1 MQLNAEDGGN
11 RKYILVQLPED
22 LDENLKNASGKSAQ
36 TIKNGIEF
44 LDSIKK
50 PHFITELGKERIR
63 RAAKKIKEGYKDKE
77 GIENLD
83 TGFRV
88 LKLDT
93 SNMRDVYY
101 NPADIELN
109 VLENQI
115 DNVKDDRNEYDL
127 LFQVMLD
134 FGIELSSALEEIQ
147 VASGK
152 YLSVADGFLCASFDD
167 NIDTDLVKA
176 MAKSK
181 ASYAIF
187 KDSSFKRDSDRINL
201 EQIFNEL
208 SPNTEIKVI

>member
-11 RKYILVQLPED
+11 RKYIMVQIPEETE
-22 LDENLKNASGKSAQ
+22 ENSEAYKAGFKN
-36 TIKNGIEF
+36 ICEI
-44 LDSIKK
+44 
-50 PHFITELGKERIR
+50 GKERIR
-63 RAAKKIKEGYKDKE
+63 RAAKKIKEDFKDKE

-134 FGIELSSALEEIQ
+134 FGIELSSAIEE
-147 VASGK
+147 VTVESVK
-152 YLSVADGFLCASFDD
+152 YFSVADGFLCASFDD
-167 NIDTDLVKA
+167 DIDTDLVKA
-176 MAKSK
+176 MAKVK
-181 ASYAIF
+181 PLMQFLKTRHLKKIV
-187 KDSSFKRDSDRINL
+187 
-201 EQIFNEL
+201 
-208 SPNTEIKVI
+208 TESI

>member
-1 MQLNAEDGGN
+1 M
-11 RKYILVQLPED
+11 VQIPEETE
-22 LDENLKNASGKSAQ
+22 ENSEAYKAGYKN
-36 TIKNGIEF
+36 ICEI
-44 LDSIKK
+44 
-50 PHFITELGKERIR
+50 GKERIR
-63 RAAKKIKEGYKDKE
+63 RAAKKIKEDYKDKE

-88 LKLDT
+88 LKLDS

-115 DNVKDDRNEYDL
+115 DNVEDDRNEYDL

-134 FGIELSSALEEIQ
+134 FGIKLSSAIEEVQ

-152 YLSVADGFLCASFDD
+152 YFSVVDGFLCASFDD
-167 NIDTDLVKA
+167 DIDTDLVKA